1 MSLRCVPL
9 TRVTKHL
16 LLNHPLTQHTS
27 RTGVRGLGICST
39 LASDKILVQDYS
51 LKVPSF
57 GGVLLVNSELDTTVR
72 PINTMEDMQMDKAHV
87 KVYGASKEDKE
98 NLVMDVKQE
107 GHKLTVKG
115 GVGDA
120 KHVKNL
126 SCVIEV
132 PLVHNVNVITSGD
145 ARIDCKDMV
154 ESNYCH
160 LTSDNGE
167 IKVRRVKT
175 ANLICQTEG
184 GDVICKGAI
193 QGSISIVTGDG
204 NVVNDKRF
212 IGPTLD
218 VTTDSGDIRVASCYS
233 DQSKF
238 STNTGNLFL
247 RNIHNES
254 YVAVYEKGNLTML
267 GVDGSTNVFVKKG
280 DIDMQVS
287 KVKHESRIHVEQ
299 GDIVLKIADTF
310 PLKVCVTAAEIIL
323 DTKFSKYGEI
333 TSKDD
338 DYKHYFGTIQPEKFS
353 PTLQVISEQGR
364 VIVESQDWAASL
376 GFKLPDLNIKQAS

>member
-1 MSLRCVPL
+1 MSLRCFAVS
-9 TRVTKHL
+9 RFTKHL
-16 LLNHPLTQHTS
+16 VQNNSFSTQNP
-27 RTGVRGLGICST
+27 RIGVRSLGRCT
-39 LASDKILVQDYS
+39 ALASDKHLLEEHS

-57 GGVLLVNSELDTTVR
+57 GGVLWVNSEIDTVVR
-72 PINTMEDMQMDKAHV
+72 PINSMEDMQMDKALV
-87 KVYGASKEDKE
+87 KVYGVKKEDKE
-98 NLVMDVKQE
+98 NLTFDVRQE
-107 GHKLTVKG
+107 GHKLSVKG
-115 GVGDA
+115 SIEDQ
-120 KHVKNL
+120 KKRKNL
-126 SCVIEV
+126 NCIVEV

-160 LTSDNGE
+160 LTSDAGE

-175 ANLICQTEG
+175 ANLICQSES
-184 GDVICKGAI
+184 GDIVCKGAI

-218 VTTDSGDIRVASCYS
+218 ISTDSGDIRVASSYS

-254 YVAVYEKGNLTML
+254 YVAIYEKGNLTML
-267 GVDGSTNVFVKKG
+267 GIDGSTNVFVKKG
-280 DIDMQVS
+280 DIDVQVS
-287 KVKHESRIHVEQ
+287 KVTHESRIHVEN
-299 GDIVLKIADTF
+299 GDIVLKIADNF

-323 DTKFSKYGEI
+323 DTKFRKYGEI
-333 TSKDD
+333 SSKDD

-353 PTLQVISEQGR
+353 PTLQVISEQGQ

-376 GFKLPDLNIKQAS
+376 GFKLPDTA